1 MCVSLRVCVE
11 LIGGVGCVCLLV
23 PLRIEKDLRLA
34 GGGEIFYFVVFVC
47 FWVVFFPEGFVVF
60 LVVVT
65 VHRDVLIR
73 AVGVGPLGIDARG
86 IHCARVRS

>member
-1 MCVSLRVCVE
+1 MFRSESVLYSLVV
-11 LIGGVGCVCLLV
+11 LVALALKVLV

-47 FWVVFFPEGFVVF
+47 FWVVFFPDGFVVF
-60 LVVVT
+60 LVIVT

-86 IHCARVRS
+86 IH